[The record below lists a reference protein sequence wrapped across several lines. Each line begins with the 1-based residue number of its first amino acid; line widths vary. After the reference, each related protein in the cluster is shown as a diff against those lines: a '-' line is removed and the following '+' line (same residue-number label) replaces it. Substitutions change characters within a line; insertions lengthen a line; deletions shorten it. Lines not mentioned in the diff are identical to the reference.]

1 MILEKTNGAKKYS
14 LSWVKEMK
22 KIVTYGKHKKREI
35 HVNVRDKFDEISD
48 DDNEAAFT
56 SFVYNHRNG
65 W

>member
-1 MILEKTNGAKKYS
+1 
-14 LSWVKEMK
+14 MK

-35 HVNVRDKFDEISD
+35 HVNVCDKFDEISD

-56 SFVYNHRNG
+56 SFVYNQRNG